1 MDRLTVSQVARR
13 SGTAVD
19 TIRYYTRIGL
29 LPEPPR
35 SDAGY
40 RLFGPEIVD
49 RVAFIKRAQR
59 LGLRLDEIQ
68 QLLRVRDEGGCPCGS
83 TQQMLEHRLEE
94 LDQELAALTE
104 LREDIAGL
112 LDDLPAEA
120 GGEGWSCPT
129 QLFTLQRPSDLQWSS
144 TTSCA
149 PGSNSDEA
157 SLHG

>member
-1 MDRLTVSQVARR
+1 MDRMTVSQVARR

-40 RLFGPEIVD
+40 RLFSPEIVD

-59 LGLRLDEIQ
+59 LGLRLDEIH

-83 TQQMLEHRLEE
+83 TQQMLEHRLED
-94 LDQELAALTE
+94 LDRELAALTE
-104 LREDIAGL
+104 LRQDIAGL
-112 LDDLPAEA
+112 LDDLPQEA

-129 QLFTLQRPSDLQWSS
+129 QLFTLQRPSELEWSAAS
-144 TTSCA
+144 PAAPTS
-149 PGSNSDEA
+149 SDET
-157 SLHG
+157 SVHG

>member
-40 RLFGPEIVD
+40 RLFAPEIVD

-59 LGLRLDEIQ
+59 LGLRLDAIH

-83 TQQMLEHRLEE
+83 TQQMLEHRLED

-104 LREDIAGL
+104 LRQDIAGL
-112 LDDLPAEA
+112 LDDLPQEA

-129 QLFTLQRPSDLQWSS
+129 QLFTLQRPSELELGSTSAASRPSS
-144 TTSCA
+144 EET
-149 PGSNSDEA
+149 PVRG
-157 SLHG
+157 

>member
-94 LDQELAALTE
+94 LDQELTALTE

-112 LDDLPAEA
+112 LDDLPREV

-129 QLFTLQRPSDLQWSS
+129 QLFTLQRPSDLEWTS
-144 TTSCA
+144 TSPAAQAT
-149 PGSNSDEA
+149 SDET
-157 SLHG
+157 SVHG

>member
-1 MDRLTVSQVARR
+1 MDRMTVSQVARR

-40 RLFGPEIVD
+40 RLFSPEIVD

-59 LGLRLDEIQ
+59 LGLRLDEIH

-83 TQQMLEHRLEE
+83 TQQMLEHRLED

-104 LREDIAGL
+104 LRQDIAGL
-112 LDDLPAEA
+112 LDDLPRET

-129 QLFTLQRPSDLQWSS
+129 QLFTLQRPSELEWTSTSPARASS
-144 TTSCA
+144 EETSV
-149 PGSNSDEA
+149 
-157 SLHG
+157 HG

>member
-1 MDRLTVSQVARR
+1 MDRMTVSQVARR

-35 SDAGY
+35 SNAGY

-59 LGLRLDEIQ
+59 LGLSLDAIH

-94 LDQELAALTE
+94 LDQELAALTD
-104 LREDIAGL
+104 LRADIAGL
-112 LDDLPAEA
+112 LHDLPAEA
-120 GGEGWSCPT
+120 GGEGWSCPS
-129 QLFTLQRPSDLQWSS
+129 QLFTLQRPADLSWSQQS
-144 TTSCA
+144 SSA
-149 PGSNSDEA
+149 EA
-157 SLHG
+157 SVHG